1 MSCRLETFL
10 VASLSLLLTA
20 CSGVGSNVVAT
31 GGGRLNVMGD
41 ENGGKIAEGIGS
53 AQGQAM
59 QLVTSHCAKYEKKGF
74 VTRMDYDSGTIAFEC
89 RKQGTQAG
97 LKRDA
102 G

>member
-1 MSCRLETFL
+1 MSCRSSALLIAPLF
-10 VASLSLLLTA
+10 LLLTA
-20 CSGVGSNVVAT
+20 CSGVGSNVVST
-31 GGGRLNVMGD
+31 GGSPNLMGD
-41 ENGGKIAEGIGS
+41 ENGGKVVEGIGP

-89 RKQGTQAG
+89 RKPRTQAE

>member
-1 MSCRLETFL
+1 MSCRSGTFL

-20 CSGVGSNVVAT
+20 CSGVGGIGGNVVAT
-31 GGGRLNVMGD
+31 GGGGGGLNVVGD
-41 ENGGKIAEGIGS
+41 ENGGKIAEGIGP

-89 RKQGTQAG
+89 RKQRA
-97 LKRDA
+97 
-102 G
+102 

>member
-1 MSCRLETFL
+1 MAPLF
-10 VASLSLLLTA
+10 LLLTA
-20 CSGVGSNVVAT
+20 CSGVGSKVVAT
-31 GGGRLNVMGD
+31 GGGPSVVGD
-41 ENGGKIAEGIGS
+41 ESGGKIAEGIGP

-97 LKRDA
+97 LKRGA